1 MKTRFLML
9 LAVLMMTAVGAKAED
24 VLVAE
29 VSGTTL
35 TFKCVDFYNQPEGS
49 YYFNS
54 TDAWNTAFCAT
65 ITKAVID
72 ESCKNYK
79 KTYLRNMFKDCVALE
94 TIEGLENLNTS
105 EVANME
111 QMFLN
116 CQKLTTLDLRAW
128 DTSNVTK
135 MTNMFYQCYQL
146 SSLNVSTWNTA
157 NVKTMAAM
165 FGQCTSLTSLDLTGW
180 NTAKVEDM
188 GSMFRGCTQ
197 LVSIFV
203 SDEWSTASIAYDNTT
218 TFSDCTS
225 IVGEDGTKY
234 SSREHGFS
242 YAHYGEGGYL
252 RNNLLYADA
261 DNTAHL
267 MAWNGKTFGAVKIQ
281 GLTLKTDDWNV
292 ICLPFS
298 LDAEHIAA
306 NFPAGTIIKGFSE
319 YTNTGGNGY
328 IDFGNVTS
336 IKKGVPYIINIAG
349 NECMTD
355 PVFHDVVIQPANVET
370 YKTTKGDVSFIGT
383 YSPKT
388 FVGENRDVLHYE
400 SGDFWSCVEEDVT
413 LRAFSGY
420 FDLSGDA
427 ALTEDSGVFIYYG
440 YVPDSIEG
448 VSAPAADGAWY
459 TLTGVKLEGEPTAP
473 GVYVKDGRKVM
484 IR

>member
-1 MKTRFLML
+1 MKTRILML
-9 LAVLMMTAVGAKAED
+9 LAVLMLTAVGAKADD

-29 VSGTTL
+29 VSGTTMTL
-35 TFKCVDFYNQPEGS
+35 KCVDYYNQPEGS
-49 YYFNS
+49 YYFNAS
-54 TDAWNTAFCAT
+54 DSWSTAFRAT

-79 KTYLRNMFKDCVALE
+79 KTSLGNLFKDCAALE

-105 EVANME
+105 KVTNME
-111 QMFLN
+111 NIFLN
-116 CQKLTTLDLRAW
+116 CQKLTNLDLRAW
-128 DTSNVTK
+128 DTSNVTR
-135 MTNMFYQCYQL
+135 MTNMFYKCNQL

-157 NVKTMAAM
+157 NVKTMASM

-188 GSMFRGCTQ
+188 GSLFLGCTQ

-203 SDEWSTASIAYDNTT
+203 SDEWSTASIAYTNSS

-234 SSREHGFS
+234 SSREHGS
-242 YAHYGEGGYL
+242 SCAHYGAGGYL

-267 MAWNGKTFGAVKIQ
+267 MAWNGKTFGAVKLV
-281 GLTLKTDDWNV
+281 GVTLKTDEWNV

-306 NFPAGTIIKGFSE
+306 DFPDGTIIKTFSA
-319 YTNTGGNGY
+319 YTNTKGNGY
-328 IDFGNVTS
+328 IDFANATS

-349 NECMTD
+349 NEYMTD
-355 PVFHDVVIQPANVET
+355 PVFHDVIIQPANV
-370 YKTTKGDVSFIGT
+370 KTTKGDVSFIGT
-383 YSPKT
+383 YNPKT
-388 FVGENRDVLHYE
+388 FVARNNDILHLE
-400 SGDFWSCVEEDVT
+400 SGNLWLFVEEDVT
-413 LRAFSGY
+413 LPAFSGY

-427 ALTEDSGVFIYYG
+427 SLTEDSGVSVYYG
-440 YVPDSIEG
+440 YVPNGIEG
-448 VSAPAADGAWY
+448 VSAIDTTDGAWF
-459 TLTGVKLEGEPTAP
+459 TITGVQLEGEPTAP

-484 IR
+484 VK